1 MGVTL
6 FEKPPLLLW
15 LLQLSGWLAGF
26 TDAAM
31 RFPAALGS
39 TLTLVYTFK
48 LTRLVLANRAGQWF
62 WPWLAVAILG
72 SSWTF
77 IESGSRVMTDSLLA
91 ASVVA
96 MCYYA
101 MRLEASDDRRWSVY
115 LGVAAGLGFMTKSFA
130 LAPAALALSVF
141 LLWKKRGGRL
151 AESIGIAAIVAIPWH
166 VVMTLRYGA
175 EFWDVYVG
183 YHVLGRAEGISVGQ
197 QDVGFYLSEW
207 LVSDPMVVIAL
218 IPGLLSMV
226 IVGIKSG
233 LDRTLLPLLVAILG
247 LIFIHLSQTKFLHYA
262 LPIIPV
268 LTIVTVSAAA
278 SISITKLGIQLLVL
292 IVLGS
297 SSFFVQKKDHESY
310 RPELRK
316 LAEKHILPSSQNIRL
331 IVFNDYAPALY
342 YYGER
347 KGELWTDSQ
356 RFYDIQQSID
366 MMKRSGIVHL
376 ADKKNLSKIREET
389 RPMLL
394 MAPHRTMSTMTE
406 EMANNPMSVILRR
419 LMHHYAAEQRNIDWT
434 REEGYLVVHV
444 EGLGEPICFDQDL
457 PGICGGDYCVWIR
470 EHLFDLSS

>member
-1 MGVTL
+1 MFGAVWNEGPDKLCLVLEYVENGSLVDHSWMGVTL

-15 LLQLSGWLAGF
+15 LLQFSGWLAGF
-26 TDAAM
+26 SDAAM
-31 RFPAALGS
+31 RLPSALGS

-48 LTRLVLANRAGQWF
+48 LTRIVLANRVGQWF

-72 SSWTF
+72 ASWTF

-101 MRLEASDDRRWSVY
+101 IRVQGSDDKRWSVY

-130 LAPAALALSVF
+130 LAPTALAVSLF
-141 LLWKKRGGRL
+141 LLWKKCGGRL
-151 AESIGIAAIVAIPWH
+151 AASIGVAALIAIPWH

-183 YHVLGRAEGISVGQ
+183 YHVLGRADGISVGQ
-197 QDVGFYLSEW
+197 QDIGFYLSEW
-207 LVSDPMVVIAL
+207 LVSDPVVVVAL
-218 IPGLLSMV
+218 IPGLGSMV
-226 IVGIKSG
+226 ILGIKSG
-233 LDRTLLPLLVAILG
+233 LDRTLLPVLVAIFG

-262 LPIIPV
+262 IPIIPMLAV
-268 LTIVTVSAAA
+268 VTVSAAA
-278 SISITKLGIQLLVL
+278 RLSSTKVGVQLLIL

-297 SSFFVQKKDHESY
+297 SSFFFQKNNNESY
-310 RPELRK
+310 RPELRT
-316 LAEKHILPSSQNIRL
+316 LAEKHILASSENIRL

-347 KGELWTDSQ
+347 EGELWTDSQ

-366 MMKRSGIVHL
+366 MMKRSGIVYL
-376 ADKKNLSKIREET
+376 ADEKNLSKIREET

-394 MAPHRTMSTMTE
+394 MAPHRKMSTMTE

-419 LMHHYAAEQRNIDWT
+419 LMHHYNAAQRKIDWT

-444 EGLGEPICFDQDL
+444 EGL
-457 PGICGGDYCVWIR
+457 R
-470 EHLFDLSS
+470 